1 MLPTS
6 NFNSFSLFTDVQM
19 VSIVMSL
26 NVPWPSNIR
35 SILVGVSSV
44 ISVSGHSD
52 SIHCSTGNQSIA
64 QVFYTT
70 LLVTVVLPFV
80 FVFVTWIYWF
90 VFVPVCPQCGC
101 TEGIQITKFCQ
112 LIVNPFRSVTKV
124 PKTPN
129 TSKTNTKTKYWK
141 SNRDGWIVTNVYFIY
156 TMFPSVIRMSFETFQ
171 CKAVCG
177 VLYMAKDDK
186 EICWLANSRH
196 LSYALGVAVP
206 SLVLYLLV
214 LPVLTLAYLRAHRN
228 VLTTDRKL
236 ILRFGLVFSG
246 YARNRWYWE
255 VVVIFRKIFLIVVVT
270 FGQNS
275 QSQLHYALGAL
286 IVVLYMQE
294 RGQPFTA
301 HEGNVTGPPKIATGN
316 VQGNWLKILK
326 LSSAAK
332 EKAAA
337 SEKAKKEWL
346 HLMEVASLLVLVT
359 MVWVSVFF
367 TLSDNTCQTNSL
379 ALECTVLSIVVLA
392 SNVIF
397 FVICSVSC
405 IKSYE
410 ERTHNFSK
418 MLKVGKKSVDAIEMV
433 SGKFKSVT
441 ANAAIH
447 DNITMNVPLDLY
459 GLNNNE
465 TKISINPMKSKQ
477 MGNDA
482 KLRKQQNKTKKTK
495 DDEETK
501 IYKDKN
507 GRQYSYNSK
516 TRRTSWLD
524 IDEKEIDHLR

>member
-1 MLPTS
+1 
-6 NFNSFSLFTDVQM
+6 M

-64 QVFYTT
+64 AVFYTT
-70 LLVTVVLPFV
+70 LLATVVLPFV

-101 TEGIQITKFCQ
+101 TKGIQITKFCD
-112 LIVNPFRSVTKV
+112 LKVNPFRSVTEV
-124 PKTPN
+124 SKTP
-129 TSKTNTKTKYWK
+129 KTNTKTKYWK

-156 TMFPSVIRMSFETFQ
+156 TMFPSVIRMTFETFQ
-171 CKAVCG
+171 CKTVCG

-186 EICWLANSRH
+186 EICWLTNSRH
-196 LSYALGVAVP
+196 LSYALIVAVP

-214 LPVLTLAYLRAHRN
+214 LPVITLVYLRAHRN
-228 VLTTDRKL
+228 VLTTDHKL

-255 VVVIFRKIFLIVVVT
+255 AVVIFRKIFLIVIVT
-270 FGQNS
+270 FGQTS

-286 IVVLYMQE
+286 IVVLYLQE
-294 RGQPFTA
+294 RGQPFTS
-301 HEGNVTGPPKIATGN
+301 HEGKETGPPKIATGN
-316 VQGNWLKILK
+316 AQGNWLKILK

-332 EKAAA
+332 GKAAA
-337 SEKAKKEWL
+337 SEKAQNEWL

-367 TLSDNTCQTNSL
+367 TLNDNTCQNNSS

-418 MLKVGKKSVDAIEMV
+418 LLKVGKQSVNAIEMV
-433 SGKFKSVT
+433 SGKFKNVS

-447 DNITMNVPLDLY
+447 DNITMDVALDLDD
-459 GLNNNE
+459 LNNNE

-477 MGNDA
+477 VSNDA
-482 KLRKQQNKTKKTK
+482 TLRKQQNETKKISK
-495 DDEETK
+495 DKEETT

-507 GRQYSYNSK
+507 GRQYSYNGK

-524 IDEKEIDHLR
+524 IDEKD

>member
-6 NFNSFSLFTDVQM
+6 NFNAFSLFIDVQM

-64 QVFYTT
+64 EVFYTT
-70 LLVTVVLPFV
+70 LLAAVVLPFV

-90 VFVPVCPQCGC
+90 VVVPVCPQCGC
-101 TEGIQITKFCQ
+101 TKEIQITKFCQ
-112 LIVNPFRSVTKV
+112 LKRNPFRAVTEV
-124 PKTPN
+124 SKTP
-129 TSKTNTKTKYWK
+129 KTNTKTKYWK

-255 VVVIFRKIFLIVVVT
+255 VVVIFRKIFLIVIVT
-270 FGQNS
+270 FGQTS
-275 QSQLHYALGAL
+275 RSQLHYALGAL
-286 IVVLYMQE
+286 IVVLYLQE
-294 RGQPFTA
+294 RGQPFAA
-301 HEGNVTGPPKIATGN
+301 HEGNVTGPPKIATGD

-332 EKAAA
+332 EKAAP

-379 ALECTVLSIVVLA
+379 ALECTILSIVVLT

-524 IDEKEIDHLR
+524 IDEKDRSSSLGF